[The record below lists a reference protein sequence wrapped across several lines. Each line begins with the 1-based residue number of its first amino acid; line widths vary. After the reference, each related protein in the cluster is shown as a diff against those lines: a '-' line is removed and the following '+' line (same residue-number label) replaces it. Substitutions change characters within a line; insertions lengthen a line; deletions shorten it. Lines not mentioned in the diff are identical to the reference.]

1 MLTSDLVRAHIRK
14 GTLHLSYINPQ
25 DADLTALAGTLI
37 GIFDRHRGL
46 TRQELEEELRD
57 FLGVGTS
64 FLVHRGLGKLLD
76 DRCEFETTA
85 SVDPVTLR
93 EQVFAASALA
103 YRDDEQAGFDREALL
118 TNVGEF
124 LGLSVP
130 EIDRTLYA
138 DLKAA
143 EVLTEFK
150 SCSPTWLLLRYNV
163 ALAQAALLRAT
174 GLDIRVEGQTSA
186 RYREVF
192 RKLKFFQ
199 LLHTIQMES
208 PGVYHIHIDGPVSLF
223 KSSQRY
229 GLQMAQFLPTLLHC
243 DTWELTATVLWGIER
258 REAIFKLSP
267 STGLQP
273 IGHSTGQW
281 VPEEVAWLDEQF
293 RKLKTEWEIET
304 EADIL
309 PLEGQGVFAPDYR
322 FVHRPTGMIVYM
334 EIFGFWRRG
343 SVQTRLD
350 LLRRHGPPNL
360 IVGLSKELG
369 VDEDEKDALPGA
381 VYVFRTTPIARE
393 IYKLLEGMRE
403 EKEAAVT

>member
-1 MLTSDLVRAHIRK
+1 MLTSDLVRGRIRK
-14 GTLHLSYINPQ
+14 GTLHLPYLNPQ
-25 DADLTALAGTLI
+25 DADLIGLAGTLI
-37 GIFDRHRGL
+37 GIFERHGGL
-46 TRQELEEELRD
+46 TRQELDEELRD

-64 FLVHRGLGKLLD
+64 FLVHRSFAKLLY
-76 DRCEFETTA
+76 DRCKFETTA
-85 SVDPVTLR
+85 SVDPVALR
-93 EQVFAASALA
+93 QQVFAAAALG
-103 YRDDEQAGFDREALL
+103 YRADDRVGFEREALL
-118 TNVGEF
+118 ANVGEC
-124 LGLSVP
+124 LGLSAP
-130 EIDRTLYA
+130 EVDRTLYA
-138 DLKAA
+138 DLKTA
-143 EVLTEFK
+143 EVLTDFK
-150 SCSPTWLLLRYNV
+150 SCSPGWLLQRYNV

-174 GLDIRVEGQTSA
+174 GLNIRIEGQASA

-199 LLHTIQMES
+199 LLHTIQMEN
-208 PGVYHIHIDGPVSLF
+208 PGLYHIHIDGPVSLF

-273 IGHSTGQW
+273 IGHIAGQW
-281 VPEEVAWLDEQF
+281 VPEEVAWLEEQF
-293 RKLKTEWEIET
+293 RKLKTEWEIEMD
-304 EADIL
+304 ADIL
-309 PLEGQGVFAPDYR
+309 PLEGQGVLAPDYR

-350 LLRRHGPPNL
+350 LLRRYGPPNL
-360 IVGLSKELG
+360 IVGLSRDMGIE
-369 VDEDEKDALPGA
+369 EEEREALPGT

-393 IYKLLEGMRE
+393 INKILDGLLE
-403 EKEAAVT
+403 EKEAGVK